1 YWTASV
7 LGKIEDSTLKKNLLN
22 RFSDHVFCLS
32 GTSGGGVGVA
42 SFFGLLKDKNQ
53 KEKSVYSLSSKEF
66 LKQDYF
72 TYTVARM
79 LGPDFFNYIFHVSSV
94 ADRAAALE
102 SSFEKSSLQNP
113 DTTYRVPFYESLSQ
127 FPALKNGHVY
137 LPILCINTTRMQDG
151 NPGVVTN
158 LKLDSGIFNNRID
171 VLSLLKKDEDI
182 SLTSGAILGAR
193 FPYLSP
199 AGRIANNYFVDGG
212 YFDNSGA
219 GVVQEMIRGILN
231 IAADDSLHNGTLYKQ
246 IRRLHFKILH
256 ITNSPINLD
265 SSNIK
270 PVAPFK
276 NDMLAP
282 LLTIVGAYDMQTTVN
297 DGRLINYIKD
307 INNYSANKADY
318 LQIPL
323 YKDSIEWKNDPLH
336 ERFKD
341 KEPSYA
347 MNWFMS
353 DTTIRRIDKR
363 LQENGKLDS
372 LINSMRPRQDSAR

>member
-1 YWTASV
+1 
-7 LGKIEDSTLKKNLLN
+7 
-22 RFSDHVFCLS
+22 
-32 GTSGGGVGVA
+32 
-42 SFFGLLKDKNQ
+42 
-53 KEKSVYSLSSKEF
+53 
-66 LKQDYF
+66 
-72 TYTVARM
+72 M
-79 LGPDFFNYIFHVSSV
+79 LGPDFFNYIFHISSV

-102 SSFEKSSLQNP
+102 SSFEKSSLNSP
-113 DTTYRVPFYESLSQ
+113 DSLYRVPFYDSLSQ
-127 FPALKNGHVY
+127 FPALKNGKVY
-137 LPILCINTTRMQDG
+137 LPILCVNTTRMQDG

-158 LKLDSGIFNNRID
+158 LKLDSGLFNNRVD
-171 VLSLLKKDEDI
+171 VLKLLKKNDDI

-199 AGRIANNYFVDGG
+199 AGRIADNYFVDGG

-231 IAADDSLHNGTLYKQ
+231 IAEEDSTLNKQ

-256 ITNSPINLD
+256 ITNSPVNLD
-265 SSNIK
+265 SSNITS
-270 PVAPFK
+270 VAPFK
-276 NDMLAP
+276 NDMMAP

-297 DGRLINYIKD
+297 DSRLINFIKD
-307 INNYSANKADY
+307 INNYSGNKADY

-341 KEPSYA
+341 REPSYA

-353 DTTIRRIDKR
+353 DTTIRRINKR

-372 LINSMRPRQDSAR
+372 LINGMRPRMDSTR